1 MGWFIVLEL
10 MGCPNC
16 DGKMSTTTW
25 MVEDTRLGA
34 AGSGQGGWGRA
45 HALDREPQKIKSEG
59 ENWQPLTVWRKKSA
73 GVKAE
78 NYRLGVASLA
88 RERCSEVE
96 KLEPGRVAF

>member
-1 MGWFIVLEL
+1 MVYCIGADRLSKLRRRDVDDDV
-10 MGCPNC
+10 
-16 DGKMSTTTW
+16 DGGRHTIG
-25 MVEDTRLGA
+25 RA